1 MAVEER
7 SEPAGSLSWLRP
19 YASTYARPFC
29 SALGFLAIEALC
41 DLMQPTIMS
50 KVIDRGVASR
60 DLGLV
65 LRLGGLMLLVTLL
78 GAGAAVGRNF
88 LSSMVSQR
96 FGTRLRSDMYQKIHA
111 LDFQELDRLD
121 TASLVT
127 RLTND
132 VSQVQNFVNG
142 MMRIFVK
149 APLLAIGGI
158 VMAMV
163 LNARMSLILLGV
175 VPLVACLI
183 GLSIRL
189 GYPFFRKIQACL
201 DRVNGTM
208 REYLAGVR
216 VVKAF
221 NRFTYEEARFARHN
235 EELGASATKAMRVMA
250 LFSPGIALA
259 VNLGIVCVLWV
270 GGWRV
275 SGGTM
280 KVGQVIAFINYMTQ
294 ILVSLMMIGFIFNV
308 FVRARASAER
318 IGEVMS
324 TGVSAGGRP
333 ARTPA
338 AAPRNGDLAFRNVSF
353 AYAGGGEVLREI
365 GFACREGA
373 TLGILGATG
382 SGKTTL
388 VNLIP
393 RFYEVAEGSIA
404 LGGVD
409 LRDLDVEDLRR
420 RIALVPQKT
429 VLFSGTILDNL
440 RWGNE
445 RASMAEVEEAASTAQ
460 AHDFIAGFAEGYATM
475 LGRGGVNLS
484 GGQKQRIAIARALL
498 RDPEILIL
506 DDSLSAVDLVTEA
519 RIAKALREQRAS
531 RTTILIAQRIASVRD
546 LETILV
552 LDGGRIAGLGT
563 HEALLASCA
572 VYQDI
577 HRSQAGL
584 GGDFDGCA

>member
-1 MAVEER
+1 
-7 SEPAGSLSWLRP
+7 
-19 YASTYARPFC
+19 
-29 SALGFLAIEALC
+29 
-41 DLMQPTIMS
+41 
-50 KVIDRGVASR
+50 R

-96 FGTRLRSDMYQKIHA
+96 FGTRLRSDMYRRIHA
-111 LDFQELDRLD
+111 LGFQELDRLD

-158 VMAMV
+158 VMALV
-163 LNARMSLILLGV
+163 LNARMSLVLLVV
-175 VPLVACLI
+175 VPVVAGLI
-183 GLSIRL
+183 WLSIRL

-201 DRVNGTM
+201 DRVNGSM

-221 NRFTYEEARFARHN
+221 NRFAYEEARFAGTN
-235 EELGASATKAMRVMA
+235 DELSTSTTKAMRVMA
-250 LFSPGIALA
+250 LFAPGIALA
-259 VNLGIVCVLWV
+259 VNLGIVCVLWL

-280 KVGQVIAFINYMTQ
+280 KVGQVVAFINYMTQ

-318 IGEVMS
+318 IGEVMAAEVPDADRP
-324 TGVSAGGRP
+324 TGTV
-333 ARTPA
+333 
-338 AAPRNGDLAFRNVSF
+338 APRGGDLAFQDVSF
-353 AYAGGGEVLREI
+353 AYGSGGLVLREVTF
-365 GFACREGA
+365 GCREGT

-393 RFYEVAEGSIA
+393 RFYEVGGGAIT
-404 LGGVD
+404 LGGAD
-409 LRDLDVEDLRR
+409 LRRLDVDDLRR

-429 VLFSGTILDNL
+429 VLFSGSILDNL

-445 RASMAEVEEAASTAQ
+445 RASMAEVEEAARTAQ
-460 AHDFIAGFAEGYATM
+460 AHDFITGFAEGYATV

-552 LDGGRIAGLGT
+552 LDGGRSAGLGT
-563 HEALLASCA
+563 HDALLSSCA

-584 GGDFDGCA
+584 GGDFDDRA